1 MNERNRTLITLA
13 QQGDKDKLAQLIEE
27 NKGLIWSI
35 VKRFLGRGYEA
46 DDLYQIA
53 CIGFIEAIQR
63 FDFDYN
69 VEISTY
75 SVQYMIGEIKKFLR
89 DDGLIRVSRSVKE
102 LGIKIKELERIYM
115 AKTGESLCITKLSE
129 ILELPEENI
138 YIAME
143 AQKTIESINAK
154 IGDDDR
160 EIIDLLVD
168 EENEANKI
176 VDKITILEMIKKL
189 NSRDREVINLR
200 YFKDKTQAQV
210 AKILGISQVHV
221 SRIEKRILGEFKK
234 NLLTT

>member
-1 MNERNRTLITLA
+1 MNERNKTLITLA
-13 QQGDKDKLAQLIEE
+13 QQGDKDKLAQIIEE

-35 VKRFLGRGYEA
+35 VKRFLGRGYEPE
-46 DDLYQIA
+46 DLYQSA

-63 FDFDYN
+63 FDFNYD
-69 VEISTY
+69 VELSTY

-89 DDGLIRVSRSVKE
+89 DDGLIRISRSVKE

-115 AKTGESLCITKLSE
+115 VKTGESLCIARLSE

-154 IGDDDR
+154 VGDDDR
-160 EIIDLLVD
+160 EIIDLLIDD
-168 EENEANKI
+168 EDEQSKL
-176 VDKITILEMIKKL
+176 VDKITIRELIKKL
-189 NSRDREVINLR
+189 SLRDREIINLR

-221 SRIEKRILGEFKK
+221 SRIEKRILSEFKK